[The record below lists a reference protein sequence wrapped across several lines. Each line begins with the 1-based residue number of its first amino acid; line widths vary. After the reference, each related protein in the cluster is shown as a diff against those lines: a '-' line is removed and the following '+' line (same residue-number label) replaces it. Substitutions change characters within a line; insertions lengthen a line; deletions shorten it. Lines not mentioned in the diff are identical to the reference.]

1 MPFTTPYGTL
11 WRLHE
16 AWRAEVLEAEQR
28 YKQDRNEETAMCSRI
43 ASIAAS
49 SAFNAW
55 YRAGPIP

>member
-28 YKQDRNEETAMCSRI
+28 YKQDRNEKTKSEYRLALKIFARI
-43 ASIAAS
+43 VTQD
-49 SAFNAW
+49 
-55 YRAGPIP
+55 PLPPQ

>member
-28 YKQDRNEETAMCSRI
+28 YKQHRNETTKAEYRLALKIFSRI
-43 ASIAAS
+43 VMQDGLP
-49 SAFNAW
+49 
-55 YRAGPIP
+55 RK